1 MEFFAG
7 MGLMRAGLESERVT
21 TVFANDIDPT
31 KAALY
36 CENWGN
42 DELLVA
48 DIRCL
53 SGDLIPDAEVATA
66 SFPCTDMS
74 LAGNRAGLGGK
85 QSGLVTEFCRIL
97 AEMGERR
104 PEALIVE
111 NVPGFLTVNGGRDL
125 AAVKQ
130 MLEALGYSVAL
141 AVLDASSFVPQSRA
155 RVFLLGSLGAQPI
168 LPEPPRRS
176 PVRLTDI
183 ASPDGDW
190 WPEDRRAAFL
200 DSLSPLQRSRIDAWR
215 SSFDVRCAGAYR
227 RTRAGRAVWEVRRD
241 ELAGALRTTR
251 GGSSRQALVR
261 VGRGRFEVR
270 WMDLAEYAR
279 LQGAE
284 KLSYGSV
291 SERQAM
297 FALGDAVCVPVIEWL
312 AKNWLSALEFRV
324 AA

>member
-74 LAGNRAGLGGK
+74 LAGNRAGLGGE